1 VLDARAEVRSIM
13 VEYVF
18 DMTMFFLWTQTY
30 ACMTMLLLVGMEIVA
45 FFQSTIVALHELDG
59 VRGILYIYIYI
70 Y

>member
-1 VLDARAEVRSIM
+1 MLDARAEVRSIM